1 MEELEPMPMEPWLE
15 PAAPVAA
22 PEPIVEKKKEA
33 KPRGPRRAKRT
44 ESTEGAGQAKLVE
57 FDPATMA
64 LVKMV
69 ARAYGWSDSKVIRQA
84 VKAALEP
91 LVVNGKIDTDSPGVV
106 AFWKKAI
113 Q

>member
-1 MEELEPMPMEPWLE
+1 MEELEPMEPWLE
-15 PAAPVAA
+15 PVTEAAPAA
-22 PEPIVEKKKEA
+22 PAPVEKKKEA
-33 KPRGPRRAKRT
+33 KPRGPRKVKRT
-44 ESTEGAGQAKLVE
+44 ESTEGGQAKLVE
-57 FDPATMA
+57 FDPTTMA

-91 LVVNGKIDTDSPGVV
+91 LVANGKIDTDSPGVV
-106 AFWKKAI
+106 AFWKRAI

>member
-15 PAAPVAA
+15 PVAEA
-22 PEPIVEKKKEA
+22 TPEPPVEKKKEV
-33 KPRGPRRAKRT
+33 KPRGPRKAKRV
-44 ESTEGAGQAKLVE
+44 EPVEGAGQAKLVE
-57 FDPATMA
+57 FDPTTMA

-84 VKAALEP
+84 VKASLEP
-91 LVVNGKIDTDSPGVV
+91 LAVNGRIDTDSPGVV
-106 AFWKKAI
+106 AFWKRAI